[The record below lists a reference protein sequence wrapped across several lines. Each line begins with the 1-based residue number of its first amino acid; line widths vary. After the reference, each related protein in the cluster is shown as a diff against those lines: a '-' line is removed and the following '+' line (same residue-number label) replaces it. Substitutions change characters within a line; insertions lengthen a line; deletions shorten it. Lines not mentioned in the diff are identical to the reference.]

1 MKGLV
6 TRFFKSD
13 LFKASFLNGIANLIK
28 IITGLISNKVIAIYL
43 GPMGVALLGQFQN
56 FSAIILNLANFG
68 INSGITKYTAEYKEL
83 KKNRNE
89 IISTSFFI
97 ILIGAL
103 ITSLI
108 VFYGRNYFSE
118 VILKS
123 RSYNSI
129 FLILS
134 VSLIFFVLNSFFIAI
149 LNGYKEFKKIVIVNI
164 SSSIIGF
171 IISVILVIKFGS
183 YGALLSIIL
192 CQAIVFFVSYFVVK
206 RFDWLNYKVLF
217 FNFNIH
223 IVKKLSNFSLMAVVS
238 VLTVSLIQLQIRNYI
253 IDYFTMQEA
262 GYWQGVV
269 RICDLYISFITTT
282 LGVYFLPK
290 LSELKSSKELNSE
303 IKRGYLFILPVVIIA
318 SLFLYIL
325 RMKVILILYAPEFS
339 PMERL
344 FTFQIIGT
352 VLKMASWLLAF
363 LMLAKAMT
371 KIYILTEIIFG
382 LNYYFLTVIFINKYS
397 LIGATYAYSLNYFLY
412 LVTMIIIFRRILFYK
427 MYLLKL

>member
-1 MKGLV
+1 
-6 TRFFKSD
+6 
-13 LFKASFLNGIANLIK
+13 
-28 IITGLISNKVIAIYL
+28 
-43 GPMGVALLGQFQN
+43 
-56 FSAIILNLANFG
+56 
-68 INSGITKYTAEYKEL
+68 
-83 KKNRNE
+83 
-89 IISTSFFI
+89 
-97 ILIGAL
+97 
-103 ITSLI
+103 
-108 VFYGRNYFSE
+108 
-118 VILKS
+118 
-123 RSYNSI
+123 
-129 FLILS
+129 
-134 VSLIFFVLNSFFIAI
+134 
-149 LNGYKEFKKIVIVNI
+149 
-164 SSSIIGF
+164 
-171 IISVILVIKFGS
+171 
-183 YGALLSIIL
+183 
-192 CQAIVFFVSYFVVK
+192 VK